1 MNLDLI
7 KWIGTII
14 IGTGLAYAYY
24 IRSNNTVIES
34 SYTNTYTNKYNIN
47 DDPEEYEENQKED
60 HSIHETTPIG
70 DVILLYNDNSQQFTY
85 YSNND
90 IPYRYLEV
98 VARKYVLTYRCIE
111 LYIDT
116 KEEYIKLIK
125 EHVEQQQK
133 EEEEEE
139 NNETQEIEDV
149 FVQYKSYNQQKHKVK
164 SKHLPIKQ
172 EILLFKRM
180 GTIYDY
186 NQLKEPKKQIKDIG
200 FGEYKNKV
208 S

>member
-1 MNLDLI
+1 MTFDLI
-7 KWIGTII
+7 KWIGSIV
-14 IGTGLAYAYY
+14 IGTGLAYIYY
-24 IRSNNTVIES
+24 IRSNNSVIES
-34 SYTNTYTNKYNIN
+34 SYTNTYTNNYNIN
-47 DDPEEYEENQKED
+47 DDPEEYEEYQKED

-70 DVILLYNDNSQQFTY
+70 DVILLYNDKSQQFTY

-98 VARKYVLTYRCIE
+98 VARKYVLTYKCIE

-125 EHVEQQQK
+125 EHIEKQQEEEK
-133 EEEEEE
+133 EE
-139 NNETQEIEDV
+139 NTETQEIDDV
-149 FVQYKSYNQQKHKVK
+149 FVQYKSYNQQKQKVK

-172 EILLFKRM
+172 DIILFKCM
-180 GTIYDY
+180 GTIYEY
-186 NQLKEPKKQIKDIG
+186 NQQKEEKKQVKNIG
-200 FGEYKNKV
+200 FSEYKNKV